1 MAVRN
6 MIQAVEFAK
15 LSHRQRVT
23 RLFRRSSLNLLDWCI
38 DRREWRQQHLILR
51 EMFDDNKHLTDPAEI
66 ERVLSKGEAQ
76 LQADAHP
83 QPYIHP
89 KAPGGT
95 SWERNTPPSAVVCQM
110 TPIEEEWWKDHDDWA
125 NGRGKY
131 KVD

>member
-66 ERVLSKGEAQ
+66 ERVLSKGIQ
-76 LQADAHP
+76 L
-83 QPYIHP
+83 
-89 KAPGGT
+89 
-95 SWERNTPPSAVVCQM
+95 NL
-110 TPIEEEWWKDHDDWA
+110 
-125 NGRGKY
+125 
-131 KVD
+131 